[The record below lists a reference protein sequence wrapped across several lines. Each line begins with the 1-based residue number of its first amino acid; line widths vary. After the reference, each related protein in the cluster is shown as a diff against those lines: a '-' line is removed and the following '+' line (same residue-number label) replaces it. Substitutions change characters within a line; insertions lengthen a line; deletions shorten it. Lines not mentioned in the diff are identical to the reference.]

1 MENSQYKELG
11 ESDFFLSLFFQQNKS
26 CLYSADSLIVIQ
38 NFKRAV
44 KTPIDY
50 IFPLMGNRNNPLG
63 CLPNAVLEYPC

>member
-44 KTPIDY
+44 KNTY
-50 IFPLMGNRNNPLG
+50 RLYFSFNG
-63 CLPNAVLEYPC
+63 